1 MSEIKINNI
10 PVITENNGSVSVTTG
25 TTNTNELNFV
35 DGSASFISSDTNG
48 YPRFTHLYGN
58 AQIGL
63 FRSGNSVG
71 GGYIGA
77 NADASFIVLSESR
90 ADEHMRITSSGYVK
104 MPYQPAFS
112 SVKNG
117 HQYPVSGSRDVIT
130 PWTSQLNIGGH
141 FNNSTGVFTAPVSG
155 TYFFYVSIMSDR
167 NDSGDYQIS
176 IHKNGSMY
184 VNSNDLHTANA
195 TFVQTTVPCVIYMPQ
210 NDTVDFRLYNSTLTA
225 TFIYSGNYSHCG
237 GYLIG

>member
-10 PVITENNGSVSVTTG
+10 PVITENNGSVELTTG
-25 TTNTNELNFV
+25 SVITDTIYESTAGSGV
-35 DGSASFISSDTNG
+35 TIDGLKIKDTG
-48 YPRFTHLYGN
+48 I
-58 AQIGL
+58 Q
-63 FRSGNSVG
+63 VG
-71 GGYIGA
+71 GLEGVNI
-77 NADASFIVLSESR
+77 N
-90 ADEHMRITSSGYVK
+90 SSGHVT

-176 IHKNGSMY
+176 IHKNGTMY

-195 TFVQTTVPCVIYMPQ
+195 TYVQTTVPCVIYVPQ